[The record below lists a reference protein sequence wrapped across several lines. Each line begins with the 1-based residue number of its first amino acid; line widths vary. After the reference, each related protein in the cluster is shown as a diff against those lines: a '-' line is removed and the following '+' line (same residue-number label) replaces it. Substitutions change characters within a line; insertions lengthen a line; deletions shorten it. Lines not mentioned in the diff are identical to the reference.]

1 MAEQVDVVVI
11 GLGVGGEEV
20 AGRLAEAGLS
30 VVGVEAGLV
39 GGECPYWGCVPTKMM
54 VRAAGLVAEVHRAE
68 TVAGRASIDA
78 DWSLVA
84 DRIRSEA
91 TDTWDDQV
99 AVDRF
104 VGKGGTFVRGR
115 ARITGRGEV
124 TVGDRVFTA
133 RRGIVLATGTVPSV
147 PPIPGLADLP
157 YWTNRHAV
165 QVEQPPASLV
175 VIGGGAIGVE
185 FAQVFSR
192 FGTAVTIVEAADRLL
207 PGEEPEAGQLLA
219 EVLAGEGIDVRTAT
233 SVERV
238 DHDDTTFTVALRGG
252 GGGGGTV
259 VAEHVLVATGRRA
272 VLADL
277 GVDAY
282 GVRTAASAVETD
294 DRLRVAEGL
303 WAVGD
308 LTGHG
313 AFTHVAMYQADILVR
328 DILDQGGPA
337 ASYHAVPRVTFADPE
352 VGSVGLTEDQ
362 ARSAG
367 LTVRVGSSQ
376 VPSSARG
383 WIHKVGNEGLIKLVE
398 DADRGV
404 LVGATSVGPHGGEV
418 LGALAVA
425 VHAQVPVA
433 QLRSMIYAYPT
444 FHRGIEDAVRD
455 LDRD

>member
-54 VRAAGLVAEVHRAE
+54 VRAAGLVADVRRAE
-68 TVAGRASIDA
+68 TLAGRANIDA

-84 DRIRSEA
+84 TRIRAEA

-104 VGKGGTFVRGR
+104 VGKGGTFLRGR
-115 ARITGRGEV
+115 ARVTGRGEV

-147 PPIPGLADLP
+147 PPIPGLPDVP
-157 YWTNRHAV
+157 YWTNRDAV

-207 PGEEPEAGQLLA
+207 PGEEPEAGRLLA
-219 EVLAGEGIDVRTAT
+219 EVLGGEGIDVRTGT

-238 DHDDTTFTVALRGG
+238 DHDGTGFTVAVGA
-252 GGGGGTV
+252 GGTV

-272 VLADL
+272 MLADL

-282 GVRTAASAVETD
+282 SVPTAASAVETD

-313 AFTHVAMYQADILVR
+313 AFTHVAMYQADIVVR
-328 DILDQGGPA
+328 DILGQGGPA

-362 ARSAG
+362 ARAAG
-367 LTVRVGSSQ
+367 LAVRAGSSQ

-404 LVGATSVGPHGGEV
+404 LVGATSVGPHGGDV

-444 FHRGIEDAVRD
+444 FHRGIEDALRD